1 MKGACIMDKKRA
13 EEVAA
18 NRLQIISELLDP
30 ALDKAKKQELKEEAS
45 LRFGVSERTLR
56 RWISNY
62 QESGFEGL
70 KPKAPETAGTSK
82 IPEPLI
88 EEAIRLRR
96 EVPKRSVTEIIRIL
110 EWEGLAEPGF
120 LRRSTLYDQ
129 MAARGY
135 SSRQMR
141 TYAKEVTSARR
152 FQKPWRNYLWQSDI
166 KYGIYV
172 NGKPTYMVCFLD
184 DCTRNIMHSEFY
196 DSLDQSI
203 VQDCFRK
210 ALIKYGA
217 PDCVY
222 FDNGK
227 QFRTHWM
234 KRACGKLGIRLL
246 YAKPYNP
253 EGKGK
258 QERYN
263 QTVDSFLREAS
274 LEKPKTLKQLNQLY
288 EVWMQECYLNVP
300 HSALHG
306 KTPHESYEM
315 DSHELRLLPAEIIAD
330 AFLSCE
336 QRKVDKGGCISFCGQ
351 KYEVELGLSMIH
363 RNVDVI
369 YDPADIS
376 VLTIELEG
384 FPSCTAKPLIIAS
397 RSAARP
403 NLPERFEK
411 TEPTSSRLLNAAAKQ
426 NAVREQIRHTAIS
439 FSGLK
444 EGGADV

>member
-1 MKGACIMDKKRA
+1 MDRQSA
-13 EEVAA
+13 EETAA
-18 NRLQIISELLDP
+18 NRLRIISP
-30 ALDKAKKQELKEEAS
+30 ILDKTLDDAKRNQLKNDLAS
-45 LRFGVSERTLR
+45 QFALSERTLR
-56 RWISNY
+56 RWVNLY
-62 QESGFEGL
+62 NEKGFEGL
-70 KPKAPETAGTSK
+70 KPQVPSHGGSTK
-82 IPEPLI
+82 IPEELI
-88 EEAIRLRR
+88 EEAIALRR
-96 EVPKRSVTEIIRIL
+96 EVPGRSIPEIISIL

-120 LRRSTLYDQ
+120 LRKSTLQDQ
-129 MAARGY
+129 LQKRGY

-141 TYAKEVTSARR
+141 TYAKDVTSARR

-172 NGKPTYMVCFLD
+172 DNKPTYMVCFMD

-210 ALIKYGA
+210 ALIKHGA

-263 QTVDSFLREAS
+263 QTVDAFLREAS
-274 LEKPKTLKQLNQLY
+274 LEKPKDLLHLNRLY
-288 EVWMQECYLNVP
+288 ETWMQECYLNKP
-300 HSALHG
+300 HSALNNH
-306 KTPHESYEM
+306 TPHEAYQS
-315 DSHELRLLPAEIIAD
+315 DDHEIRFISADRIAD
-330 AFLSCE
+330 AFLTCE
-336 QRKVDKGGCISFCGQ
+336 QRKVDKGGCISFDGR
-351 KYEVELGLSMIH
+351 KYEVDLGLSMIYKT
-363 RNVDVI
+363 VDVV

-376 VLTIELEG
+376 RLTIECEG
-384 FPSCTAKPLIIAS
+384 FPSCEAKPLIVQS
-397 RSAARP
+397 HSAKRP
-403 NLPERFEK
+403 KLPEHFEK
-411 TEPTSSRLLNAAAKQ
+411 KEPDGSRLLKAAEKQ
-426 NAVREQIRHTAIS
+426 NEHREANRVTAIS
-439 FSGLK
+439 FSDLNR
-444 EGGADV
+444 GGADV